1 MLLSRKNFLLNGR
14 KLSLLNYL
22 LTLLRV
28 CQVNRQSIKVLNV
41 LLSFFNGTFEVF
53 STTTYASEHGIMS
66 LFISISRYKKKF
78 SKLFLAFVISKQ
90 RFNKSTSRELKGKI
104 INKVKDFL
112 FPLEWKTWK
121 SP

>member
-66 LFISISRYKKKF
+66 LFISISRYKKNSQNF
-78 SKLFLAFVISKQ
+78 SSPSLSANNAS
-90 RFNKSTSRELKGKI
+90 
-104 INKVKDFL
+104 INQL
-112 FPLEWKTWK
+112 PEN
-121 SP
+121 